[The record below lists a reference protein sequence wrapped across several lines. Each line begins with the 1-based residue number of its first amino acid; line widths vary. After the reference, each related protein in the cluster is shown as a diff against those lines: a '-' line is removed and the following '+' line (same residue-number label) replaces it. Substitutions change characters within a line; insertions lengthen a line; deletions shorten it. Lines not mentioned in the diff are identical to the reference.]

1 MLLPTTYTSLIVSVP
16 TPSIQV
22 QLMELE
28 RNSGHYYS
36 CIEAMV
42 LLTPDM
48 HISTTV
54 LTPSS
59 RHYTTYSRFIHEL
72 VRFIRR
78 SFSTNLTW
86 RSCTL
91 RSLKH
96 KDIHVVD
103 VLQGLIIS
111 TDHRQFFQH
120 TREDPKLS
128 EILMLVTT
136 ILVAGLDKIYGTETV
151 TYVLCS

>member
-1 MLLPTTYTSLIVSVP
+1 MVLFPTTCTSLIVSVP

-28 RNSGHYYS
+28 RNSGHYYR

-48 HISTTV
+48 HISTTL
-54 LTPSS
+54 LTSS
-59 RHYTTYSRFIHEL
+59 ARPHTTYSRFIHEL

-78 SFSTNLTW
+78 SSSTNLTW

-96 KDIHVVD
+96 KDTHCGGCAAGVD
-103 VLQGLIIS
+103 YIDRPS
-111 TDHRQFFQH
+111 SDYQH
-120 TREDPKLS
+120 TREDLNAVQKF
-128 EILMLVTT
+128 
-136 ILVAGLDKIYGTETV
+136 
-151 TYVLCS
+151 